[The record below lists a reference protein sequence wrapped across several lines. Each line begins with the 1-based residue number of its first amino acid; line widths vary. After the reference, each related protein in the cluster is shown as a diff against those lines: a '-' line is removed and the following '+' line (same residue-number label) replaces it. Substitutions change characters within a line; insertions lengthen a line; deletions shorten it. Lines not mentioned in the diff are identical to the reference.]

1 MDRLV
6 DRLDLLVMY
15 LTEVVS
21 HVYWIVVTINKV
33 QQMTII
39 QVIIDWT
46 CHLNA
51 ACGPKFAAFH
61 CKSQSGNRICV
72 FYIFLIAQWNQQ
84 TSTSLKLNS
93 SRVMSLHSME
103 DSEVTWRM
111 QVRFG
116 VPRSP
121 FVL

>member
-51 ACGPKFAAFH
+51 ACRLKFAAFH
-61 CKSQSGNRICV
+61 CKSQSENRICV
-72 FYIFLIAQWNQQ
+72 FYIFLIALWNQQ
-84 TSTSLKLNS
+84 TSTSLKRN
-93 SRVMSLHSME
+93 MSLHSME